1 MILRALNN
9 RLGREGVPDIDPA
22 TGIAMVGLT
31 TEGVHGHDVVEDLLT
46 EMCPGWR
53 DYMAVNRPY
62 EDPG

>member
-31 TEGVHGHDVVEDLLT
+31 TEGVQGHDVVEELLT
-46 EMCPGWR
+46 EMCPDWR